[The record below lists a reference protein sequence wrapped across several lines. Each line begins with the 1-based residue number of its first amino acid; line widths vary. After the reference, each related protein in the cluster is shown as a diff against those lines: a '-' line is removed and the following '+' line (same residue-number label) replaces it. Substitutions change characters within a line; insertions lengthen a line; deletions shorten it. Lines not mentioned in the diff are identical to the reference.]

1 MSACHLEHGE
11 FWNRHAP
18 VVNKQIQIAAL
29 SYSRNQYLMR
39 SVERLQETI
48 DGLLSREDLI
58 FMRRWHVQDI
68 Q

>member
-11 FWNRHAP
+11 FWYRCAP
-18 VVNKQIQIAAL
+18 VVNRQFQIAAL
-29 SYSRNQYLMR
+29 SYNRNQYLMR

-48 DGLLSREDLI
+48 DVLLSWEDRF